1 MMDHT
6 NHIDIKEWHWMM
18 DMLQNIDVGLVVL
31 DRDYKIQVW
40 NGFMENHSGLSPSHA
55 IGKDLFKLFDEIPAS
70 WFKRKVESVFLLN
83 NRAFTTWEQRPY
95 LFKFKNYRPITGLA
109 AFMYQNITL
118 IPLVS
123 VDSQV
128 NHIGVMIYDVTD
140 MAVNKLRL
148 ELANDQ
154 LQSLS
159 RTDRL
164 TGLNNRGYW
173 EECIAAEFERFRR
186 TGQTCSLVM
195 FDIDHFKK
203 VNDTYG
209 HQAGDE
215 VIRLTADALVR
226 NKRTTDIAGRYGG
239 EEFAVILLDTPAQN
253 ARIFAD
259 RLRKDVEKL
268 RVEHDGQTIC
278 YTISLGIAELVA
290 DLPSYKR
297 WIESADQAL
306 YQAKKGGRN
315 QTVIYTADIVS
326 P

>member
-1 MMDHT
+1 MMDN
-6 NHIDIKEWHWMM
+6 NHIDIREWHWLM

-31 DRDYKIQVW
+31 DREYNIQVW
-40 NGFMENHSGLSPSHA
+40 NSFMENHSGLSPSHT
-55 IGKDLFKLFDEIPAS
+55 IGQNLFKLFTEIPDT
-70 WFKRKVESVFLLN
+70 WFKRKAESVFLLN

-95 LFKFKNYRPITGLA
+95 LFKFKNYRPITGIA

-128 NHIGVMIYDVTD
+128 NHIGIMIYDATD

-154 LQSLS
+154 LESLS

-164 TGLNNRGYW
+164 TRLYNRGYW
-173 EECIAAEFERFRR
+173 EECISQEFERFRR

-215 VIRLTADALVR
+215 VIRLTADLLVK

-239 EEFAVILLDTPAQN
+239 EEYAVILLDTSAQN
-253 ARIFAD
+253 SMTFAE
-259 RLRKDVEKL
+259 RLRKDIERQCVT
-268 RVEHDGQTIC
+268 HDGNEIK
-278 YTISLGIAELVA
+278 YTISLGIAELVGTMT
-290 DLPSYKR
+290 DYKQ
-297 WIESADQAL
+297 WIVCSDRAL
-306 YQAKKGGRN
+306 YEAKKSGRN
-315 QTVIYTADIVS
+315 QTVIYKAGMAES
-326 P
+326 

>member
-1 MMDHT
+1 MDNSH
-6 NHIDIKEWHWMM
+6 HIDIKEWHWLM

-31 DRDYKIQVW
+31 DRKYNIQVW
-40 NGFMENHSGLSPSHA
+40 NSFMENHSGLGPSHV
-55 IGKDLFKLFDEIPAS
+55 IGQNLFKLFAEIPDH
-70 WFKRKVESVFLLN
+70 WFTRKAESVFLLN

-95 LFKFKNYRPITGLA
+95 LFKFKNYRPITGIA

-148 ELANDQ
+148 ELANEE
-154 LQSLS
+154 LESLS

-173 EECIAAEFERFRR
+173 EESIGREFDRFKR
-186 TGQTCSLVM
+186 TGQTCTLVM

-203 VNDTYG
+203 VNDTHG

-215 VIRLTADALVR
+215 VIRQTAQTLTQ
-226 NKRTTDIAGRYGG
+226 NKRATDIAGRYGG
-239 EEFAVILLDTPAQN
+239 EEFAVILLDTSAQN
-253 ARIFAD
+253 SMTFAE
-259 RLRKDVEKL
+259 RLRKDIEGLV
-268 RVEHDGQTIC
+268 VSHDGVTIN
-278 YTISLGIAELVA
+278 YTISLGIAELVN
-290 DLPSYKR
+290 DMTDYKQ
-297 WIESADQAL
+297 WIECADRAL
-306 YQAKKGGRN
+306 YEAKEAGRN
-315 QTVIYTADIVS
+315 QTVVYRPEMHKS
-326 P
+326 